1 VERGYWKERRCYA
14 LRATRYAQRATRNAL
29 RATRYA
35 QRATRNAE
43 ESATQESPL
52 RELGSSQPQGSVGSE
67 KTSNCGVGVSS
78 YRNERESGSRK

>member
-1 VERGYWKERRCYA
+1 LVGRGKVERGYWKERRCYA
-14 LRATRYAQRATRNAL
+14 L
-29 RATRYA
+29 
-35 QRATRNAE
+35 RATRNAE